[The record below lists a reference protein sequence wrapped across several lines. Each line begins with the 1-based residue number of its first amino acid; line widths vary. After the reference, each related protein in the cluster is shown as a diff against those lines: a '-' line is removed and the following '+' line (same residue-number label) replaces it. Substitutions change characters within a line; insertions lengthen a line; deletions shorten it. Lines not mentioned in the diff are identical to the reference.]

1 MGGAGLGKGQV
12 VCGDWGW
19 GAHPRE
25 LAEEEPLLED
35 TYFLKFFLEEEPF
48 QGSLCP
54 VSLPF
59 DMDPGEATLIIT
71 KHPQVWVLC
80 SWLQLL
86 KNHELPVAKK
96 QVAILNGKAL
106 WH

>member
-1 MGGAGLGKGQV
+1 MGGASLGEGQV
-12 VCGDWGW
+12 VCGDGGW
-19 GAHPRE
+19 GAPPKE

-35 TYFLKFFLEEEPF
+35 TYFLKFLLEEEPF
-48 QGSLCP
+48 QRSLCP

-59 DMDPGEATLIIT
+59 DVDPGEATLIS

-80 SWLQLL
+80 SWLQPL
-86 KNHELPVAKK
+86 KNHELPVATK
-96 QVAILNGKAL
+96 QVAIPNGKAL